1 MTSGPIKITIPE
13 IFVKI
18 VSFNSADSAT
28 AASAITNSERNW
40 ESASK
45 KTYSPIV
52 QFKTDSPAN
61 GMERTFAPQLSI
73 GYDFTI
79 FKMKGR

>member
-28 AASAITNSERNW
+28 AASAITNSEKNNKNAQIDISY
-40 ESASK
+40 E
-45 KTYSPIV
+45 
-52 QFKTDSPAN
+52 N
-61 GMERTFAPQLSI
+61 NMEL
-73 GYDFTI
+73 
-79 FKMKGR
+79 